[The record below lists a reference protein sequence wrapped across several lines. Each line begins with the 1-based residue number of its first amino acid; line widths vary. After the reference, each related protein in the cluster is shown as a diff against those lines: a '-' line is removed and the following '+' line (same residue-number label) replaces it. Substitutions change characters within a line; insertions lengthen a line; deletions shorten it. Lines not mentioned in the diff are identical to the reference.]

1 MGLAACSKGL
11 LNKKSEPQYL
21 PQSAYGPAYAPM
33 PQGYSQGYAQGYAG
47 EAPGAHPLPPY
58 DLPPYQDTLSAHI
71 LSVPHTQHLPMQ
83 AGGDPHHNAGEPHP
97 PEAKVYDASRN
108 ARADVLAGLT
118 RARSL
123 GKKTIIVMGANWC
136 HDSRI
141 LAGRFAQPHFQT
153 LLRPNYEVVY
163 VDAGQKN
170 RNLDIA
176 QDFGV
181 PTIEGTPT
189 IFVVGPDGRWLN
201 PQTATTWRNA
211 GSRSDEAIYTE
222 FAQLAQL

>member
-1 MGLAACSKGL
+1 M
-11 LNKKSEPQYL
+11 P
-21 PQSAYGPAYAPM
+21 YA
-33 PQGYSQGYAQGYAG
+33 
-47 EAPGAHPLPPY
+47 LPPY
-58 DLPPYQDTLSAHI
+58 DLPPYPNMMAPPPQSAKI
-71 LSVPHTQHLPMQ
+71 Y
-83 AGGDPHHNAGEPHP
+83 AGGDPHHDLGDPHP
-97 PEAKVYDASRN
+97 PELKAYDASRN
-108 ARADVLAGLT
+108 ARADVLAALSK
-118 RARSL
+118 ARSL

-153 LLRPNYEVVY
+153 LLEPNYEVVY
-163 VDAGQKN
+163 VDAGKKD

-181 PTIEGTPT
+181 LTIEGTPT

-201 PQTATTWRNA
+201 SQTATTWRDA
-211 GSRSDEAIYTE
+211 GSRTDEAIYME

>member
-1 MGLAACSKGL
+1 M
-11 LNKKSEPQYL
+11 KKSL
-21 PQSAYGPAYAPM
+21 AIILAIGLTACA
-33 PQGYSQGYAQGYAG
+33 SQNSKARN
-47 EAPGAHPLPPY
+47 
-58 DLPPYQDTLSAHI
+58 
-71 LSVPHTQHLPMQ
+71 
-83 AGGDPHHNAGEPHP
+83 PHHKAMQGNAAHDHNA

-108 ARADVLAGLT
+108 ARREVTQTLA
-118 RARSL
+118 RAKAM

-153 LLRPNYEVVY
+153 MLRPNYEVVY

-176 QDFGV
+176 RDFGV
-181 PTIEGTPT
+181 GTIEGTPT
-189 IFVVGPDGRWLN
+189 IFVVGTDGRWLN

-211 GSRSDEAIYTE
+211 GSRTDVSIYNE
-222 FAQLAQL
+222 FLTLSQM